1 MKKYSKIIT
10 KCQFSKK
17 KDLQTVLS
25 LGFLPGVNQMQKVN
39 SNNNFEYFFPT
50 NLVYSPSSK
59 LFQIDNI
66 VDKKILFPKSYPYT
80 SSTTKILRDNF
91 ENLYKETK
99 NTFGLNKD
107 DLVVDIGSNDGNLLK
122 KFKNCKVLGVTPEK
136 IGYKAIR
143 DGIPTII
150 NYFNKKVVNQINKKH
165 GKAKIIT
172 ATNVFAHIDNIDDL
186 MRNIL
191 KLIKEDGVFITE
203 SHYFLSLVKTLQYDT
218 IYHEHLRYYTVT
230 SLKNIFKKYGM
241 KIIKVKKINTHGGSI
256 RVYAVKNKKFSV
268 DKSVNKSLIE
278 EKTFLSKKNIKL
290 FRNRVLKSKSDL
302 LSKILKIKK
311 NNNSIFAVG
320 APSRATTLVNY
331 VGLNENLID
340 CICEIK
346 GSHKIS
352 HYLPGTRIPIVSEQ
366 IIFKKKPEY
375 LLILSWHISRE
386 LIKNLRKKGYK
397 GKFIIPLPN
406 PKIVRKYN

>member
-50 NLVYSPSSK
+50 NLMYSPSSK

-66 VDKKILFPKSYPYT
+66 VDKRILFPKTYPYT

-91 ENLYKETK
+91 ENLFLETK
-99 NTFGLNKD
+99 KKFGLNKN

-122 KFKNCKVLGVTPEK
+122 KFKNCKVLGITPEK
-136 IGYKAIR
+136 IGYKAIK

-150 NYFNKKVVNQINKKH
+150 DYFNKKSVSKINRKY

-186 MRNIL
+186 MKNIL
-191 KLIKEDGVFITE
+191 KLLKPDGIFISE
-203 SHYFLSLVKTLQYDT
+203 SHYFLSLVRTLQYDT
-218 IYHEHLRYYTVT
+218 IYHEHLRYYTVN

-256 RVYAVKNKKFSV
+256 RVHAVKSKKYV
-268 DKSVNKSLIE
+268 IDKSVKKALLEENK
-278 EKTFLSKKNIKL
+278 FLSNKNIKL
-290 FRNRVLKSKSDL
+290 FCDKVFKSKVDL
-302 LSKILKIKK
+302 LNKLEKIKK
-311 NNNSIFAVG
+311 KNNTIFAVG

-331 VGLNENLID
+331 VGLTKGVIN

-346 GSHKIS
+346 GSHKIN
-352 HYLPGTRIPIVSEQ
+352 HYLPGTRIPIVSEEE
-366 IIFKKKPEY
+366 IFRKKPEY
-375 LLILSWHISRE
+375 LLLLSWHISKE
-386 LIKNLRKKGYK
+386 LIKNLKMKGYK

-406 PKIVRKYN
+406 PRIVS